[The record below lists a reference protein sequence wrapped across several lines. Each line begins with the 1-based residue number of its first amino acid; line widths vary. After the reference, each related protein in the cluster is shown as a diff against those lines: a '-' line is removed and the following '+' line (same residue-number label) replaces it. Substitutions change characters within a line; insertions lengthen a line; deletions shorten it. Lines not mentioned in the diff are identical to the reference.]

1 MGTRGWVVTVALED
15 PGGSGS
21 RTCRQAWPPSH
32 PPALHPLLPPAP
44 AAGSTAV
51 AVAAVAAVA
60 AAAAAA
66 VVAVVAVDAGACGD
80 GCCSPGECEPIQ
92 SAIKERQ
99 GSFT

>member
-51 AVAAVAAVA
+51 AVAAVAAV
-60 AAAAAA
+60 
-66 VVAVVAVDAGACGD
+66 VAVVAVDAGACGD